1 MRPPGEF
8 TFCQSGLVTIV
19 SLSWSEWESGSEW
32 AIVTSSELLF
42 LVLAVLFAGF
52 VQILAGFGFALL
64 SVPLMA
70 LVIPT
75 QEAVVISTVLGLL
88 SSGVQTVK
96 GIRDADWPTVRRV
109 TIAALAGIPVGFVL
123 YATLSADTLRL
134 LLGIGVLIAVF
145 LLIRGIDFV
154 GRGPIIEWT
163 AGFVSGAL
171 ASSLSTNGPPLVFAL
186 QGRRLP
192 IAVFRST
199 INAIFVIS
207 GAATAVVFAI
217 AGDFDERVGIGIAA
231 ALPAL
236 VIGVLAGFRAR
247 PFFDEER
254 ARRLV
259 LGLLALAG
267 VSALVGAVL

>member
-1 MRPPGEF
+1 M
-8 TFCQSGLVTIV
+8 
-19 SLSWSEWESGSEW
+19 
-32 AIVTSSELLF
+32 TSSELAV
-42 LVLAVLFAGF
+42 LVLAVLAAGF

-70 LVIPT
+70 FALTT

-88 SSGVQTVK
+88 SSGVQTAK
-96 GIRDADWPTVRRV
+96 GIHEADWMLVRRV
-109 TIAALAGIPVGFVL
+109 TVAAMAGIPFGFVL
-123 YATLSADTLRL
+123 YALLSADTLRL
-134 LLGIGVLIAVF
+134 LLGIGVLLAVY
-145 LLIRGIDFV
+145 LLARGVDFI
-154 GRGPIIEWT
+154 GKGPVVEWS

-199 INAIFVIS
+199 INAVFVIS
-207 GAATAVVFAI
+207 GAVTAVVFAV
-217 AGDFDERVGIGIAA
+217 AGEFDRRIVIGICV

-236 VIGVLAGFRAR
+236 AIGIAVGYRMR
-247 PFFDEER
+247 RFFDERR
-254 ARRLV
+254 ARQLV

-267 VSALVGAVL
+267 VSALVGALV

>member
-1 MRPPGEF
+1 MTSTE
-8 TFCQSGLVTIV
+8 LVV
-19 SLSWSEWESGSEW
+19 
-32 AIVTSSELLF
+32 
-42 LVLAVLFAGF
+42 LVLAVLTAGF

-70 LVIPT
+70 LAITT

-88 SSGVQTVK
+88 SSGVQTAK
-96 GIRDADWPTVRRV
+96 GLGDADWVLVRRV
-109 TIAALAGIPVGFVL
+109 TLAAFAGIPFGFVL
-123 YATLSADTLRL
+123 YETLSADTLRI
-134 LLGIGVLIAVF
+134 LLGVGVLIAVY
-145 LLIRGIDFV
+145 LLIRGVDFI
-154 GRGPIIEWT
+154 GKGPVVEWS

-207 GAATAVVFAI
+207 GAVTAIVFAV
-217 AGDFDERVGIGIAA
+217 AGDFDRRIGFGIAVSF
-231 ALPAL
+231 PAL
-236 VIGVLAGFRAR
+236 AVGVVAGYRVR
-247 PFFDEER
+247 PLFDEDR

-267 VSALVGAVL
+267 VSALVGAFV

>member
-1 MRPPGEF
+1 M
-8 TFCQSGLVTIV
+8 
-19 SLSWSEWESGSEW
+19 
-32 AIVTSSELLF
+32 TSSELTF
-42 LVLAVLFAGF
+42 LLLAVLTAGF
-52 VQILAGFGFALL
+52 VQVLAGFGFALL

-88 SSGVQTVK
+88 SSGIQTLT
-96 GIRDADWPTVRRV
+96 GAREADWTLVRRV
-109 TIAALAGIPVGFVL
+109 TVAAMAGIPFGFL
-123 YATLSADTLRL
+123 LFTLLSADTLRI
-134 LLGIGVLIAVF
+134 LLGVGVLIAVY
-145 LLIRGIDFV
+145 LLARGVDFI
-154 GRGPIIEWT
+154 GKGPIVEWS

-171 ASSLSTNGPPLVFAL
+171 ATSLSTNGPPLVFAL
-186 QGRRLP
+186 QGRKLP

-207 GAATAVVFAI
+207 GAVSAIVFAV
-217 AGDFDERVGIGIAA
+217 AGDFDRRVGQGIAV

-236 VIGVLAGFRAR
+236 LLGVAVGFRAR

-259 LGLLALAG
+259 LGLLTMAG
-267 VSALVGAVL
+267 LSALVGALI

>member
-1 MRPPGEF
+1 
-8 TFCQSGLVTIV
+8 
-19 SLSWSEWESGSEW
+19 
-32 AIVTSSELLF
+32 VTSSELLF
-42 LVLAVLFAGF
+42 LILAVLFAGF

-70 LVIPT
+70 LAIPT
-75 QEAVVISTVLGLL
+75 QEAVVISTVLGLV

-96 GIRDADWPTVRRV
+96 GIGDADWTLVRRM
-109 TIAALAGIPVGFVL
+109 TIAAFAGIPVGFVL
-123 YATLSADTLRL
+123 YETLSADTLRL
-134 LLGIGVLIAVF
+134 LLGIGVLIAVY
-145 LLIRGIDFV
+145 LLIRGVDFIGKGSIV
-154 GRGPIIEWT
+154 EWS

-207 GAATAVVFAI
+207 GAATAIVFAV
-217 AGDFDERVGIGIAA
+217 AGDFDRRVGLGIAA

-236 VIGVLAGFRAR
+236 VVGVLAGFRVR
-247 PFFDEER
+247 PLFDEER
-254 ARRLV
+254 ARQLV

-267 VSALVGAVL
+267 VSALAGAVL

>member
-1 MRPPGEF
+1 M
-8 TFCQSGLVTIV
+8 T
-19 SLSWSEWESGSEW
+19 
-32 AIVTSSELLF
+32 ASELVF
-42 LVLAVLFAGF
+42 LVLAVLGAGF

-70 LVIPT
+70 LAITT

-88 SSGVQTVK
+88 SSSIQTIR
-96 GIRDADWPTVRRV
+96 GIGDADWVLVRRV
-109 TIAALAGIPVGFVL
+109 TIAALAGIPFGFFL
-123 YATLSADTLRL
+123 YETLSADTLRL
-134 LLGIGVLIAVF
+134 VLGIGVLIAVY
-145 LLIRGIDFV
+145 LLARGVNFI
-154 GRGPIIEWT
+154 GRGPIVEWS

-207 GAATAVVFAI
+207 GAVTALVFAI
-217 AGDFDERVGIGIAA
+217 AGDFDRRIATGIAV

-236 VIGVLAGFRAR
+236 GVGIVAGYRVR
-247 PFFDEER
+247 GFFDEVR

-267 VSALVGAVL
+267 VSALVGALA

>member
-1 MRPPGEF
+1 M
-8 TFCQSGLVTIV
+8 
-19 SLSWSEWESGSEW
+19 
-32 AIVTSSELLF
+32 TSSELLF
-42 LVLAVLFAGF
+42 LILAVLFAGF

-70 LVIPT
+70 LAIPT
-75 QEAVVISTVLGLL
+75 QEAVVISTVLGLV

-96 GIRDADWPTVRRV
+96 GIGDADWTLVRRM
-109 TIAALAGIPVGFVL
+109 TIAAFAGIPVGFVL
-123 YATLSADTLRL
+123 YETLSADTLRL
-134 LLGIGVLIAVF
+134 LLGIGVLIAVY
-145 LLIRGIDFV
+145 LLIRGVDFIGKGSIV
-154 GRGPIIEWT
+154 EWS

-207 GAATAVVFAI
+207 GAATAIVFAV
-217 AGDFDERVGIGIAA
+217 AGDFDRRVGLGIAA

-236 VIGVLAGFRAR
+236 VVGVLAGFRVR
-247 PFFDEER
+247 PLFDEER
-254 ARRLV
+254 ARQLV

-267 VSALVGAVL
+267 VSALAGAVL

>member
-1 MRPPGEF
+1 M
-8 TFCQSGLVTIV
+8 S
-19 SLSWSEWESGSEW
+19 
-32 AIVTSSELLF
+32 SSELTF
-42 LVLAVLFAGF
+42 LALAVLTAGF

-70 LVIPT
+70 LAVTT

-88 SSGVQTVK
+88 SSGIQTYK
-96 GIRDADWPTVRRV
+96 GVHEADWTLVRRV
-109 TIAALAGIPVGFVL
+109 TLAALAGIPVGFVL
-123 YATLSADTLRL
+123 YETLSADTLRL
-134 LLGIGVLIAVF
+134 LLGVGVLIAVY
-145 LLIRGIDFV
+145 LLARGVDFV
-154 GRGPIIEWT
+154 GRGPIVEWS

-207 GAATAVVFAI
+207 GAITALVFAI
-217 AGDFDERVGIGIAA
+217 AGDFDRRIGIGIAA
-231 ALPAL
+231 TLPAL
-236 VIGVLAGFRAR
+236 VLGVLVGYRVRSYFDERRAR
-247 PFFDEER
+247 H
-254 ARRLV
+254 LV

-267 VSALVGAVL
+267 VSALVGALL

>member
-1 MRPPGEF
+1 MVADGA
-8 TFCQSGLVTIV
+8 S
-19 SLSWSEWESGSEW
+19 
-32 AIVTSSELLF
+32 VTSFELTF
-42 LVLAVLFAGF
+42 LVLAVLLAGF

-70 LVIPT
+70 MALTT

-88 SSGVQTVK
+88 SSGIQTAK
-96 GIRDADWPTVRRV
+96 GIHEADWVLVRRV
-109 TIAALAGIPVGFVL
+109 TIAAMAGIPVGFVL
-123 YATLSADTLRL
+123 YETLSADTLRL
-134 LLGIGVLIAVF
+134 LLGIGVLIAVY
-145 LLIRGIDFV
+145 LLARGVDFI
-154 GRGPIIEWT
+154 GKGPIVEWS

-199 INAIFVIS
+199 INAVFVIS
-207 GAATAVVFAI
+207 GAVTALVFAL
-217 AGDFDERVGIGIAA
+217 AGDFDRRIGQGIAV
-231 ALPAL
+231 ALPVL
-236 VIGVLAGFRAR
+236 VIGVIAGFRVR
-247 PFFDEER
+247 RHFDEER

-267 VSALVGAVL
+267 MSALVGALA

>member
-1 MRPPGEF
+1 M
-8 TFCQSGLVTIV
+8 V
-19 SLSWSEWESGSEW
+19 SLTFPEWTRSTGRVAAGRRVDEG
-32 AIVTSSELLF
+32 IPVTSAELAF
-42 LVLAVLFAGF
+42 LVLAVLTAGF

-64 SVPLMA
+64 AVPMMA
-70 LVIPT
+70 LAVST

-88 SSGVQTVK
+88 SSGIQTFR
-96 GIRDADWPTVRRV
+96 GFHETDWTLVRRV
-109 TIAALAGIPVGFVL
+109 TLAAFAGIPVGFVL
-123 YATLSADTLRL
+123 YETLSADTLRL
-134 LLGIGVLIAVF
+134 LLGVGVLMAVY
-145 LLIRGIDFV
+145 LLARGVDFV
-154 GRGPIIEWT
+154 GRGPIVEWS

-207 GAATAVVFAI
+207 GAATALVFAL
-217 AGDFDERVGIGIAA
+217 AGDFDGRVGLGIAV

-236 VIGVLAGFRAR
+236 ACGVVAGYRMR
-247 PFFDEER
+247 RHFDEER
-254 ARRLV
+254 SRHLV

-267 VSALVGAVL
+267 VSALVGAVI

>member
-1 MRPPGEF
+1 M
-8 TFCQSGLVTIV
+8 
-19 SLSWSEWESGSEW
+19 
-32 AIVTSSELLF
+32 TSSELLF
-42 LVLAVLFAGF
+42 LILAVLFAGF

-70 LVIPT
+70 LAIPT
-75 QEAVVISTVLGLL
+75 QEAVVISTVLGLV

-96 GIRDADWPTVRRV
+96 GIGDADWKLVRRM

-123 YATLSADTLRL
+123 YETLSADTLRL
-134 LLGIGVLIAVF
+134 LLGIGVLIAVY
-145 LLIRGIDFV
+145 LLIRGVDFI
-154 GRGPIIEWT
+154 GKGPIVEWSS
-163 AGFVSGAL
+163 GFVSGAL

-207 GAATAVVFAI
+207 GAASAIVFAL
-217 AGDFDERVGIGIAA
+217 AGDFDRRVGLGIAA

-236 VIGVLAGFRAR
+236 VVGVLAGFRVR
-247 PFFDEER
+247 PLFDEER
-254 ARRLV
+254 ARHLV

-267 VSALVGAVL
+267 VSALAGAVL

>member
-1 MRPPGEF
+1 M
-8 TFCQSGLVTIV
+8 T
-19 SLSWSEWESGSEW
+19 SL
-32 AIVTSSELLF
+32 ELGF

-88 SSGVQTVK
+88 SSGVQTIK
-96 GIRDADWPTVRRV
+96 GIHDADWAMVRRV
-109 TIAALAGIPVGFVL
+109 TMAAFAGIPVGFVL
-123 YATLSADTLRL
+123 YEALSADALRL
-134 LLGIGVLIAVF
+134 VLGIGVLIAVY
-145 LLIRGIDFV
+145 LLIRGVDFV
-154 GRGPIIEWT
+154 EKGPIVEWT

-207 GAATAVVFAI
+207 GAATTIVFAV
-217 AGDFDERVGIGIAA
+217 AGDFDERVGLGIAV

-236 VIGVLAGFRAR
+236 VIGVLAGFRTR

>member
-1 MRPPGEF
+1 M
-8 TFCQSGLVTIV
+8 S
-19 SLSWSEWESGSEW
+19 
-32 AIVTSSELLF
+32 SSELTF
-42 LVLAVLFAGF
+42 LALAVLAAGF

-70 LVIPT
+70 LAVTT

-88 SSGVQTVK
+88 SSGIQTYK
-96 GIRDADWPTVRRV
+96 GLHEADWTLVRRV
-109 TIAALAGIPVGFVL
+109 TLAALAGIPVGFVL
-123 YATLSADTLRL
+123 YETLSADTLRL
-134 LLGIGVLIAVF
+134 LLGVGVLIAVY
-145 LLIRGIDFV
+145 LLARGVDFV
-154 GRGPIIEWT
+154 GRGPIVEWS

-207 GAATAVVFAI
+207 GATTALVFAI
-217 AGDFDERVGIGIAA
+217 AGDFDRRIGIGIAA
-231 ALPAL
+231 TLPAL
-236 VIGVLAGFRAR
+236 VLGVLVGYRVRPYFDERRAR
-247 PFFDEER
+247 H
-254 ARRLV
+254 LV

-267 VSALVGAVL
+267 VSALVGALL